1 MQYSGTSAKR
11 PAELVGE
18 IIDSNYALQLIRGFK
33 ENFPGEVAV
42 IPIASKTIFNSVK
55 DIPNV
60 SGIRFMYGMGSADDP
75 ASKVILL
82 IPGNNTSTHQSIPNT
97 IVQPEG
103 YLNNEGER
111 VGLRRT
117 WELLYNH
124 AVHYAKLQPEIKFK
138 QIFRG
143 AFFGI
148 DALTSLL
155 TKVTEAHSVN
165 YHFGFD
171 ENITDAPLQHKAVL
185 NPLHTDGTQYNVYF
199 DVASPCPPDCHLPGD
214 PNGEMNCIT
223 TVVVNGKAPVSEKE
237 KELNI
242 YRGYRDDYFLKTPDN
257 GPLVEMYYYISPA
270 LTEAIANTGRAKDIY
285 QSLYHNQVT
294 QCNKLIEEGK
304 YDAAK
309 MLFEQTMEYL
319 MKEYLFC

>member
-1 MQYSGTSAKR
+1 MQYPNTSAKR
-11 PAELVGE
+11 SAELVGE
-18 IIDSNYALQLIRGFK
+18 IIDSNYAQQLIREFK
-33 ENFPGEVAV
+33 KTYPGEVTV
-42 IPIASKTIFNSVK
+42 ISIESKTIFNSVK

-60 SGIRFMYGMGSADDP
+60 SGIRFMYGMGSVDDP
-75 ASKVILL
+75 TSKVILL
-82 IPGNNTSTHQSIPNT
+82 IPCNNTSTHLPVPNT

-103 YLNNEGER
+103 YLNNKGER
-111 VGLRRT
+111 VGLKRT

-124 AVHYAKLQPEIKFK
+124 AVHYAQLQPEMKFK

-148 DALTSLL
+148 DSLTSLL
-155 TKVTEAHSVN
+155 KSHTEAHSVN

-171 ENITDAPLQHKAVL
+171 GNITDPSLQHKAVL
-185 NPLHTDGTQYNVYF
+185 NPLHTDGTPYKVYF
-199 DVASPCPPDCHLPGD
+199 DVNSPCPPDCYPDEPGD
-214 PNGEMNCIT
+214 PGGC
-223 TVVVNGKAPVSEKE
+223 VVTDAVNGNAPVSENE

-242 YRGYRDDYFLKTPDN
+242 FRGFRDDYFLKTPDN

-270 LTEAIANTGRAKDIY
+270 LTEAITNTGRAKEIY
-285 QSLYHNQVT
+285 QGLYHNQVR
-294 QCNKLIEEGK
+294 QCNELIEEGR

-319 MKEYLFC
+319 MKEYL

>member
-1 MQYSGTSAKR
+1 MQYPIASAKR

-18 IIDSNYALQLIRGFK
+18 IIDSNYAQQLIRGFK
-33 ENFPGEVAV
+33 ETFPGEVTV
-42 IPIASKTIFNSVK
+42 RSIESKTIFNSVK

-82 IPGNNTSTHQSIPNT
+82 IPCNNTSTHQPIPNT

-103 YLNNEGER
+103 YLNNKGER

-148 DALTSLL
+148 DSLTSLL

-171 ENITDAPLQHKAVL
+171 ENITDTPLQHKAVL
-185 NPLHTDGTQYNVYF
+185 NPLHIDGTQYNVYF
-199 DVASPCPPDCHLPGD
+199 DVNSPCPPDCYNDEPPSTCCMAASMVD
-214 PNGEMNCIT
+214 NFP
-223 TVVVNGKAPVSEKE
+223 
-237 KELNI
+237 
-242 YRGYRDDYFLKTPDN
+242 KTPDN

-270 LTEAIANTGRAKDIY
+270 LTEAIVNTGRAKDIY
-285 QSLYHNQVT
+285 QSLYHNQVS
-294 QCNKLIEEGK
+294 QCNKLIEEGR

>member
-1 MQYSGTSAKR
+1 MQYPNTSAKR

-18 IIDSNYALQLIRGFK
+18 IIDSNYALQLILGFK
-33 ENFPGEVAV
+33 ETFPGEISV
-42 IPIASKTIFNSVK
+42 ISIKSSTIFNSVK
-55 DIPNV
+55 GIPNV

-82 IPGNNTSTHQSIPNT
+82 IPCNNTSTSLPVPNT

-111 VGLRRT
+111 VSLKRT

-124 AVHYAKLQPEIKFK
+124 AVHYAQLQPEMKFK
-138 QIFRG
+138 KIFRG

-148 DALTSLL
+148 GSLTSLL
-155 TKVTEAHSVN
+155 KIDTEAHSVN

-171 ENITDAPLQHKAVL
+171 ENITDTSFQHKAVL
-185 NPLHTDGTQYNVYF
+185 NPLHRDGTSYDVYF
-199 DVASPCPPDCHLPGD
+199 DVNSPCPPDCYPDEPGAPD
-214 PNGEMNCIT
+214 PC
-223 TVVVNGKAPVSEKE
+223 VVTGAVNGNAPVTENE

-242 YRGYRDDYFLKTPDN
+242 FRGFRDDYFLNTPAN

-270 LTEAIANTGRAKDIY
+270 LTEAIANTGRAKEIY
-285 QSLYHNQVT
+285 QSLYRNQIR
-294 QCNKLIEEGK
+294 QCNRLIENGK
-304 YDAAK
+304 YEEAK
-309 MLFEQTMEYL
+309 TLFEQTMERL
-319 MKEYLFC
+319 MKEYL